1 MFVAIDGL
9 DGSGKSTVA
18 QALAADLESDGM
30 RIHVREHPGDGRWG
44 RLARRSLLGHGR
56 AAKTS
61 SAVFLFLDILSTGWR
76 VRRGDHVIAVRY
88 TLSAYYLDGRTSSIV
103 HGILRAVLPDPDT
116 TIVLDVDPS
125 NALVR
130 IGTRGEEQEMFEN
143 LDSMQSVRSRMLT
156 ADEAITV
163 VDANG
168 TPDEVYARVRDVLG
182 L

>member
-1 MFVAIDGL
+1 
-9 DGSGKSTVA
+9 
-18 QALAADLESDGM
+18 M

-44 RLARRSLLGHGR
+44 RLVRRSLLGHGR

-61 SAVFLFLDILSTGWR
+61 SAVFLFLDILSTGWK

-143 LDSMQSVRSRMLT
+143 LESMQSVRSRMLT